1 MSYWKRKIARSV
13 ENVRLALAAIWV
25 SRVRAFLTMLIIS
38 IGLLALMG
46 MLTVVNAVSYTIE
59 SEIGGEQGAALEIT
73 SWAANIRINGR
84 PVGNGE
90 DYSYITR
97 WQAERFCK
105 DFSTFGNAAYETW
118 LTSTQLKYRD
128 KKSRPSLAVTGISDN
143 YLLTNNE
150 TLAYGRDFSAQEI
163 HNVAD
168 VVIIGSSLAKQLFDK
183 ESQALGKRLMVG
195 SAPFTV
201 VGVLSSKS
209 SSFGGAQNENVYVP
223 LLTGLTRFSVPDADC
238 RVMVNPRASTTSLS
252 SIRADAEMVMRRA
265 RGLRPIQR
273 NTFNMLTNDEL
284 TKMILGSLASV
295 GMAAILIGL
304 ITLVGSAIALMNIML
319 ASVTERTREIGTRKA
334 IGAYSSTIRGQFLLE
349 AIFITV
355 FGGIVGILLGI
366 IAGRGAAGAMGVSFT
381 IPWTWAIGSLIL
393 CIVVGVFAGYLPASR
408 AAGLDPIDALRYE

>member
-1 MSYWKRKIARSV
+1 MI
-13 ENVRLALAAIWV
+13 
-25 SRVRAFLTMLIIS
+25 
-38 IGLLALMG
+38 
-46 MLTVVNAVSYTIE
+46 
-59 SEIGGEQGAALEIT
+59 
-73 SWAANIRINGR
+73 
-84 PVGNGE
+84 
-90 DYSYITR
+90 
-97 WQAERFCK
+97 
-105 DFSTFGNAAYETW
+105 
-118 LTSTQLKYRD
+118 
-128 KKSRPSLAVTGISDN
+128 
-143 YLLTNNE
+143 
-150 TLAYGRDFSAQEI
+150 
-163 HNVAD
+163 
-168 VVIIGSSLAKQLFDK
+168 
-183 ESQALGKRLMVG
+183 G
-195 SAPFTV
+195 SAPFVV

-252 SIRADAEMVMRRA
+252 SIRADAEMVMRRT

>member
-1 MSYWKRKIARSV
+1 M
-13 ENVRLALAAIWV
+13 
-25 SRVRAFLTMLIIS
+25 
-38 IGLLALMG
+38 
-46 MLTVVNAVSYTIE
+46 
-59 SEIGGEQGAALEIT
+59 
-73 SWAANIRINGR
+73 
-84 PVGNGE
+84 
-90 DYSYITR
+90 
-97 WQAERFCK
+97 
-105 DFSTFGNAAYETW
+105 
-118 LTSTQLKYRD
+118 KYRD
-128 KKSRPSLAVTGISDN
+128 KKSRPSLSVTGISEN

-150 TLAYGRDFSAQEI
+150 SLAYGRDFSAQEI

-168 VVIIGSSLAKQLFDK
+168 VVIIGSSLAKQLFEK
-183 ESQALGKRLMVG
+183 ESQALGKRLMIG
-195 SAPFTV
+195 SAPFVV

-252 SIRADAEMVMRRA
+252 SIRADAEMVMRRT